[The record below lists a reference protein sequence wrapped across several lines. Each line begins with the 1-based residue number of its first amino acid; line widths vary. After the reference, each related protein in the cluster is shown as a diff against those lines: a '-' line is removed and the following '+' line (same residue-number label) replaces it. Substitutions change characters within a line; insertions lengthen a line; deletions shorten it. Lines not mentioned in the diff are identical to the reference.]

1 VASGV
6 DGREQLPVCGP
17 ARQNYRVWRVRQV
30 FVGIVAVS
38 VLIVLSG
45 CSVLRIT
52 GGGVATAPCEPGV
65 HSPGQSFV
73 ATDGAGNEV
82 DMVAGECFDTWT
94 VGGALGL
101 DEADQLAVT
110 AACDSLGLEHQLN
123 SYLGHGVR
131 QIART
136 ITGMEADQGIR
147 PTSGMC
153 AFNLPLDEWALDNL
167 VGITFNFT
175 GSDSIEDPAFYRE
188 YSWNSLVESLGGAF
202 EPLEG
207 HGIRAGVIDSISNGG
222 DDYTVFAQGE
232 GGEIVR
238 VVTYFPESRRDE
250 QLQVNQELALW
261 LEAGLKAAAT
271 LNS

>member
-1 VASGV
+1 
-6 DGREQLPVCGP
+6 
-17 ARQNYRVWRVRQV
+17 
-30 FVGIVAVS
+30 
-38 VLIVLSG
+38 
-45 CSVLRIT
+45 
-52 GGGVATAPCEPGV
+52 
-65 HSPGQSFV
+65 
-73 ATDGAGNEV
+73 
-82 DMVAGECFDTWT
+82 
-94 VGGALGL
+94 
-101 DEADQLAVT
+101 
-110 AACDSLGLEHQLN
+110 
-123 SYLGHGVR
+123 
-131 QIART
+131 
-136 ITGMEADQGIR
+136 MEADQGIR